1 MREQKVDPS
10 LLKFV
15 ITREQLMNLRETGM
29 SWAKIATCFGMSVKE
44 VWLDGLRNV
53 TLMKVFQRYRTL
65 TELDELLKSIM
76 AVTPRAGES

>member
-1 MREQKVDPS
+1 MREQEVNLS

-44 VWLDGLRNV
+44 V
-53 TLMKVFQRYRTL
+53 
-65 TELDELLKSIM
+65 
-76 AVTPRAGES
+76 